1 MKTQM
6 LCIETTKVWDLI
18 IIICKALCPQA
29 GAVLNSCLHET
40 KEKFKEV
47 LTPNMKQFMTQKG
60 LQGSNGEVNSPD
72 DE

>member
-40 KEKFKEV
+40 KEKV
-47 LTPNMKQFMTQKG
+47 
-60 LQGSNGEVNSPD
+60 QGSINTKHEAIYDSEGTSGQQW
-72 DE
+72 